1 MKIAYLTQ
9 SYPPM
14 ISGAA
19 LVVQR
24 QAQGMANAGHDV
36 IVLCASDKVMSYR
49 SHSENFEVI
58 HLRSLRNPLRVK
70 QRFGFWS
77 PAMVAAHLK
86 AFQPQI
92 VHFHDSL
99 FISGLSASRR
109 LITPPIN
116 VLTIHQL
123 PWFVSSYLPAL
134 RRPVE
139 SVFWEYGAWLNK
151 SFDEVI
157 TPSETV
163 ADMVC
168 VHTKHRPLVIS
179 NGIDLEHFNPLPKF
193 NGEGEELRRKYQLD
207 ADLPVILY
215 VGRIDTDKQ
224 VDLLVQAVGLA
235 LKSVKAQLFIVG
247 DGTELKRVIDL
258 TKELGIHHLCHFP
271 GFISPEADLPGIY
284 RLGSVFCTASVIE
297 IQSSVVLE
305 AEATGLPV
313 VAFQAS
319 SMPELISD
327 GESGY
332 LVPVL
337 DIAGIADRIVTLI
350 QNPTK
355 RATMGLAGLQNAQ
368 KHSSSNSIRAHIAL
382 FESLVCSSLHEKRA

>member
-1 MKIAYLTQ
+1 MRIAYLTQ

-24 QAQGMANAGHDV
+24 QAQGMAKAGHEVVV
-36 IVLCASDKVMSYR
+36 ICASDEDKSYKSR
-49 SHSENFEVI
+49 SDDVVVI
-58 HLRSLRNPLRVK
+58 RLRSLRNPLRVK
-70 QRFGFWS
+70 QRFGIWS
-77 PAMVAAHLK
+77 PAMLATHLE
-86 AFQPQI
+86 AFHPQI
-92 VHFHDSL
+92 AHFHDPL
-99 FISGLSASRR
+99 PLAGLSATRR
-109 LITPPIN
+109 LTSPPVN

-123 PWFVSSYLPAL
+123 PWFVSLYLPSL

-139 SVFWEYGAWLNK
+139 SVFWEYGTRLTK

-163 ADMVC
+163 ADMVS
-168 VHTKHRPLVIS
+168 VHTKRRPFVIS
-179 NGIDLEHFNPLPKF
+179 NGIDLERFNPIPKF
-193 NGEGEELRRKYQLD
+193 EGEGDALRRKYQLD

-215 VGRIDTDKQ
+215 VGRVDTDKQ
-224 VDLLVQAVGLA
+224 VDLLVQAVTQTLR
-235 LKSVKAQLFIVG
+235 SVKAQLLIIG
-247 DGTELKRVIDL
+247 DGRRLERIIEL
-258 TKELGIHHLCHFP
+258 TKKLGIHHLCHFP
-271 GFISPEADLPGIY
+271 GFISPDGDLPGLY

-305 AEATGLPV
+305 AAASGLPI

-332 LVPVL
+332 LVPAL
-337 DIAGIADRIVTLI
+337 DIAGMADRIGWLL
-350 QNPTK
+350 QNPAN
-355 RATMGLAGLQNAQ
+355 ATAMGLAGLRIAQ
-368 KHSSSNSIRAHIAL
+368 KHSSANSIEAHIAL
-382 FESLVCSSLHEKRA
+382 FESLVRSSEKGQPA